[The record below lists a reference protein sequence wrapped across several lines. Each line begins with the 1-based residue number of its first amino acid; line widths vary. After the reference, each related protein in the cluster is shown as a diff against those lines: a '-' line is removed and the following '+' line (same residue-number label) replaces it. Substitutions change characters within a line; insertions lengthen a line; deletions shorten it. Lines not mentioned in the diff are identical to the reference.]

1 MKDEKLY
8 TKEDVYKKIQQI
20 KDYYEE
26 KLEEKPN
33 AIQITSLGISCFV
46 LGFSIVTLILVILK
60 LRN

>member
-26 KLEEKPN
+26 KLKEKPN
-33 AIQITSLGISCFV
+33 AIQIVSLSFSCFA
-46 LGFSIVTLILVILK
+46 LGVSIARLF
-60 LRN
+60 LR